1 MADQIMTIYKIA
13 TKAQWADAKG
23 NGIFEGAPIDLAD
36 GYIHFSTASQ
46 VRETAAKHFANQ
58 SDLLL
63 VSIDE
68 EKLGDAL
75 KFEISRGDQL
85 FPHLYAKLS
94 LTAVTNVVDM
104 PLDDNGNHVFPVDL
118 PL

>member
-1 MADQIMTIYKIA
+1 MANQIMTIYKIA
-13 TKAQWADAKG
+13 TKAQWADAKV

-68 EKLGDAL
+68 KKLGDAL
-75 KFEISRGDQL
+75 KFEVSRGDQL

-94 LTAVTNVVDM
+94 LTAVTNVAEM
-104 PLDDNGNHVFPVDL
+104 PLSDDGKHVFPVDL